1 MRKKIA
7 SLLIIFVVAILFLS
21 CEREKGEEVVAP
33 SNKTIKIKEIK
44 VAGIYP
50 LTGKAATFGQ
60 WAHNGVEL
68 AIDEI
73 NAAGGV
79 NGVNLKH
86 IVDDTQTD
94 NKLAVSAFNKAISIH
109 KVDAAVGFVSSGE
122 ALACAPV
129 AEQNNTV
136 MITPVA
142 GTEKLKEAG
151 EYVFRTRESGYLQAY
166 KIAEYAIKQLKIN
179 RASIL
184 YENAANAIAYRDAFK
199 SKFEALGGRIVTEL
213 SYDENTGN
221 WRTYLAKLKQLD
233 QAAVYAPGISTV
245 IGLILKQSQEIGFK
259 TQWLSSA
266 GIEDPKLFEM
276 AGGAAEGL
284 IFATSFFSLDSNNQK
299 TKHFVGAYQDKYG
312 SQPSVYAANA
322 YDTIYILAECFNN
335 GAIKGQSLVDCL
347 YGIMDFSGAS
357 GTITFDNYGEVY
369 KPTTIKVVKD
379 NRFILAD

>member
-7 SLLIIFVVAILFLS
+7 SLLIIFVVAILFLG
-21 CEREKGEEVVAP
+21 CEKKKDGEVVAP
-33 SNKTIKIKEIK
+33 SNKTIQIKEIK

-79 NGVNLKH
+79 NGVKIKH

-94 NKLAVSAFNKAISIH
+94 NRLAVSAFNKAISIH

-166 KIAEYAIKQLKIN
+166 
-179 RASIL
+179 
-184 YENAANAIAYRDAFK
+184 
-199 SKFEALGGRIVTEL
+199 
-213 SYDENTGN
+213 
-221 WRTYLAKLKQLD
+221 
-233 QAAVYAPGISTV
+233 
-245 IGLILKQSQEIGFK
+245 
-259 TQWLSSA
+259 
-266 GIEDPKLFEM
+266 
-276 AGGAAEGL
+276 
-284 IFATSFFSLDSNNQK
+284 
-299 TKHFVGAYQDKYG
+299 
-312 SQPSVYAANA
+312 
-322 YDTIYILAECFNN
+322 
-335 GAIKGQSLVDCL
+335 
-347 YGIMDFSGAS
+347 DFSFA
-357 GTITFDNYGEVY
+357 
-369 KPTTIKVVKD
+369 
-379 NRFILAD
+379 